1 MPLLR
6 DFRHEKGGWN
16 PVDGWKPLEFDSF
29 GDYIRAA
36 FDEKTSI
43 HSSFDSTYEALD
55 FMRATGDYTDKNS
68 FFYSEQDYLELQEEG
83 FFQSMQCPSCLEDLK
98 TQLEGDSIPEE
109 DIINPQLVSG
119 KTENQVTSYKPDQ
132 DKFIEKTW
140 YICRDHPEVH
150 ITKEESYYE

>member
-1 MPLLR
+1 
-6 DFRHEKGGWN
+6 
-16 PVDGWKPLEFDSF
+16 
-29 GDYIRAA
+29 
-36 FDEKTSI
+36 
-43 HSSFDSTYEALD
+43 
-55 FMRATGDYTDKNS
+55 
-68 FFYSEQDYLELQEEG
+68 
-83 FFQSMQCPSCLEDLK
+83 MQCPSCLEDLK

-150 ITKEESYYE
+150 ITNKNNILAECIDR